1 MNSFGP
7 SRFENGKPMLL
18 GGLRQRHALAATELD
33 LAEQWRQFR
42 SRGELP
48 ARVGTSSYGV
58 MCGHDA
64 TGFEYMC
71 GVEVESFAG
80 LPDGTG
86 RMRVPARR
94 YAVFTHQG
102 PASTLRSTWQRIFDW
117 LSSGSYESAHTPDF
131 ELYGPDADPLE
142 GAGGIEVWI
151 GVVPRSNVSPD
162 GASSACG

>member
-1 MNSFGP
+1 MSSFGP
-7 SRFENGKPMLL
+7 SRFENGRPMLL

-33 LAEQWRQFR
+33 LAEQWRRFK

-80 LPDGTG
+80 LPEGTG
-86 RMRVPARR
+86 RLRVPAQR
-94 YAVFTHQG
+94 YAIFGHHGDGT
-102 PASTLRSTWQRIFDW
+102 TLRETWLRILEW
-117 LSSGSYESAHTPDF
+117 LSSSDYESAHRPDF
-131 ELYGPDADPLE
+131 ELYGPQSDPLD
-142 GAGGIEVWI
+142 GGGEIEVWV
-151 GVVPRSNVSPD
+151 GVVPKQ
-162 GASSACG
+162 ASG